1 LAHRL
6 GLQRLTCP
14 ALADRK
20 GGRAESMKSRFFS
33 FPQSW
38 ANRRSHLDFVVVA
51 VIEHRYGAEHDNDN
65 DNDNDND

>member
-1 LAHRL
+1 
-6 GLQRLTCP
+6 
-14 ALADRK
+14 
-20 GGRAESMKSRFFS
+20 MKSRFFS

-51 VIEHRYGAEHDNDN
+51 VIEHRYGAGHDNDN